1 VEKSN
6 DSLIKLVERHKK
18 VVDIIYEVSEKVNTS
33 LDLETIFD
41 STFQLLDTYFNF
53 KHIMILLVDEQ
64 DDQLLRVC
72 SSHGYKGQGIG
83 MSVAFGKGIIGS
95 VAKHKKL
102 LRMNNLFFNRIYV
115 RAMADSTEMQELPG
129 IPDCKSTLAVPLVVQ
144 NHLVG
149 VIAIESP
156 IVAVFDKKDEEL
168 LKLLGIQIGIAINNA
183 NQFNEIQKANQQ
195 LQDLNET
202 LEQKV
207 VERTE
212 ILVAQNEQ
220 IQEQHTALQQE
231 QNNTQRMLIKI
242 ETLFGQQVSKDIV
255 NELITTEG
263 DLARKEYEVTVL
275 FLDIRD
281 FSVYADITPTTEVA
295 RFQNIIFGE
304 LISIINKHH
313 GMTTQILG
321 DGLMVVFGAP
331 VVAKKHAQNA
341 VNAGFEILEKVSDLA
356 VEGRIPKIKLG
367 IGLHSGKV
375 IAGNLGNAH
384 RKQYSLT
391 GTTVIIAARIE
402 QLNKTYD
409 SEFLISESVRDKLDV
424 MEIPMKALGKVHLK
438 GIENPHFIFRLL

>member
-1 VEKSN
+1 MEKSN

-18 VVDIIYEVSEKVNTS
+18 VVNIIYEVSEKVNTS
-33 LDLETIFD
+33 LDLDTIFD

-53 KHIMILLVDEQ
+53 EHIMILLVDEQ

-72 SSHGYKGQGIG
+72 SSHGYKGEGIG
-83 MSVAFGKGIIGS
+83 MSVVFGKGIIGS

-102 LRMNNLFFNRIYV
+102 LRMNNLPFNRIYA
-115 RAMADSTEMQELPG
+115 RAMSDSTEMQQLPG
-129 IPDCKSTLAVPLVVQ
+129 IPNCKSKLAVPLVVQ
-144 NHLVG
+144 KYLVG

-156 IVAVFDKKDEEL
+156 NVAAFDKKDEEL

-195 LQDLNET
+195 LKNLNET

-220 IQEQHTALQQE
+220 IKEQHTALQQE

-263 DLARKEYEVTVL
+263 DLVRKEYEVTVL

-281 FSVYADITPTTEVA
+281 FSVYADITPSTEVA

-331 VVAKKHAQNA
+331 VVSKKHAQNA
-341 VNAGFEILEKVSDLA
+341 VNAGFEILKKVSDLGFQ
-356 VEGRIPKIKLG
+356 GRIPKIKLG

-375 IAGNLGNAH
+375 IAGNLGNAR

-402 QLNKTYD
+402 QLNKTYN
-409 SEFLISESVRDKLDV
+409 SEFLISESVKDKLDA
-424 MEIPMKALGKVHLK
+424 MAIPMKTLGKVHLK